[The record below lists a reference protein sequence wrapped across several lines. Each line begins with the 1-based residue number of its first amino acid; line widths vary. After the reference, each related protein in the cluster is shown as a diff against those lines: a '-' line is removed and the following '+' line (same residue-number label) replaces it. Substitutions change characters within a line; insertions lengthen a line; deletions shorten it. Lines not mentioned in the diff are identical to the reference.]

1 MEEQTTVLRVFR
13 DFHQISYPQVI
24 LIIIGAWLLIH
35 LETRLGQWLSRRL
48 GGKFRMLILPSV
60 PVLRLVILIVALVL
74 LVPLVIEPTRENL
87 VAILGASALA
97 LAFAVKD
104 YVGSLIG
111 GIAAIYERPYRPGDW
126 VRIGEAYGEVQSVG
140 LRAMRLVTPDD
151 TVVIIPHLKY
161 WTASI
166 YNAND
171 GKRDL
176 QCVGHFYL
184 DPHHDGVR
192 VRQKLH
198 DVALTSPYL
207 NMARPVVVVAEEE
220 EWGTHYRI
228 RAYPIDSRDQFQFVS
243 DLTVRG
249 KAALLAMGV
258 TLGWRSISVHN
269 APPG

>member
-1 MEEQTTVLRVFR
+1 MEEQTTVLQVFR
-13 DFHQISYPQVI
+13 DFHQISYLRVM
-24 LIIIGAWLLIH
+24 LIVLGAWLIIR
-35 LETRLGQWLSRRL
+35 LETRLGEWLSRRL
-48 GGKFRMLILPSV
+48 GGKFRMVILPSV

-74 LVPLVIEPTRENL
+74 IVPLVIEPTRENL
-87 VAILGASALA
+87 VAILGASALG
-97 LAFAVKD
+97 LAFALKD
-104 YVGSLIG
+104 YVGSVIG

-126 VRIGEAYGEVQSVG
+126 VRIGDAYGEVQSVG

-161 WTASI
+161 WTTSI

-184 DPHHDGVR
+184 DPRHDGVK
-192 VRQKLH
+192 VRHKLH

-207 NMARPVVVVAEEE
+207 NMARPVVVVAQEE

-228 RAYPIDSRDQFQFVS
+228 RAYPIDSRDQFQFVT

-258 TLGWRSISVHN
+258 TLGWRSTSVDH

>member
-1 MEEQTTVLRVFR
+1 MTDPEAVLRVLK
-13 DFHQISYPQVI
+13 DFHQINYVRLV
-24 LIIIGAWLLIH
+24 LIMAAAWVLIR
-35 LETRLGQWLSRRL
+35 LETRLAAWLSQRL
-48 GGKFRMLILPSV
+48 GRGFRLYILPWVPVVRLFILIL
-60 PVLRLVILIVALVL
+60 ALVL
-74 LVPLVIEPTRENL
+74 MVPLVIEPTMQNL
-87 VAILGASALA
+87 VAILGATTLA
-97 LAFAVKD
+97 LAFAIKD

-126 VRIGEAYGEVQSVG
+126 VQIGETYGEVQSVG
-140 LRAMRLVTPDD
+140 LRALRLVTPDD

-161 WTASI
+161 WTTSI

-176 QCVGHFYL
+176 QCVGHFFL
-184 DPHHDGVR
+184 DPHHDGLK

-207 NMARPVVVVAEEE
+207 NMDRLVVVVVQEED
-220 EWGTHYRI
+220 WGTHYRI

-249 KAALLAMGV
+249 KAALLALGV
-258 TLGWRSISVHN
+258 TLGWRSTSVDR
-269 APPG
+269 APAT